1 MKEFMSKWEIQLEIN
16 LKKIIYNSNS
26 NYLHKHRAQ
35 HLWDFASFRPSDT
48 SRATLI
54 SKSHFSHVEDSFNKS
69 YQFFFFFITV
79 THGLDQIV
87 VLVLPMLK
95 GSLSYLC
102 PLAQYYSTPHQVS
115 DILRKWFMKL
125 QHDGK
130 LIMGH

>member
-69 YQFFFFFITV
+69 YQFFFFFHNSNSRLRSNCCFSLTNVEGI
-79 THGLDQIV
+79 
-87 VLVLPMLK
+87 LVILVSTCTIL
-95 GSLSYLC
+95 
-102 PLAQYYSTPHQVS
+102 QYSSPSVWYPKEMVYEAST
-115 DILRKWFMKL
+115 WW
-125 QHDGK
+125 
-130 LIMGH
+130 